1 MRVTNAESALSQ
13 NALGPSKRSGGSV
26 RFLASAGGLMA
37 LTTAY
42 VSKLASL
49 CKRHKLANF
58 NTHRAQA

>member
-1 MRVTNAESALSQ
+1 MLSRLL
-13 NALGPSKRSGGSV
+13 AGCFFGSSKGGGGGV

-58 NTHRAQA
+58 DTYRA